1 MDSKHVNNKERTQYF
16 EATELSFDS
25 DSDSIIVE
33 LFEEDND
40 NGEEIV
46 KQDRNKGFQF
56 FDKTLWQVYNN

>member
-1 MDSKHVNNKERTQYF
+1 MDSKHLNNKERTQYF

-40 NGEEIV
+40 NGEEFV
-46 KQDRNKGFQF
+46 KQDGNKGF
-56 FDKTLWQVYNN
+56 